1 MPENSPCALLYI
13 VQSCMYQKFAKTC
26 INNVQIDFS
35 DDHTVKL
42 ESLRQT
48 PKFELKLIN
57 KVKRNETWFLCFFI
71 DTFCG
76 RM

>member
-48 PKFELKLIN
+48 PNFESK
-57 KVKRNETWFLCFFI
+57 
-71 DTFCG
+71 
-76 RM
+76 